1 MSKHLEVNNS
11 PQSLIKGL
19 GGKRLTKVPI
29 AIFVAIILLVL
40 FAVFYAGIA
49 RKQNQNRVHEDK
61 VEQEQQTQSTSLNKD
76 TSSFINDLENREKQR
91 NRHYALNQEI
101 SDTEAPKTDEVDK
114 SINNPTVIPT
124 SSSFSSSKSSN
135 IYDEKSEQIRE
146 DMKLKALISPSKI
159 EVKQNQYSQSS
170 SNLNSNVNLN
180 DLDDSSLEALAKAT
194 NSDYLQTSKQ
204 KPLSKYEI
212 KAGWMIPATLI
223 TGINSD
229 LAGEVLAQVNEN
241 IYDSATGNYLLI
253 PQGTKLVGTYTNNVI
268 YGQDR
273 VLTAWTRLIF
283 PNGDS
288 LNLEGMGGTSADG
301 YSGFSDQVNNH
312 YLRIFGSAF
321 LLSSITA
328 GVALADNSGGEK
340 ETNADKAMTQAINQL
355 STVASEMIRKNM
367 NIAPTIEI
375 RPGYR
380 FNIFVS
386 KDMVLEPL
394 SL

>member
-40 FAVFYAGIA
+40 FAIFYAGIA

-340 ETNADKAMTQAINQL
+340 ETNADKAITQAINQL

>member
-40 FAVFYAGIA
+40 FAIFYAGIA

>member
-40 FAVFYAGIA
+40 FAIFYAGVA

-91 NRHYALNQEI
+91 NRYYALNQEI
-101 SDTEAPKTDEVDK
+101 SNTEAPKTDEVDK

-124 SSSFSSSKSSN
+124 SSSFSSSKNRN

-170 SNLNSNVNLN
+170 SSSNSNINLN

-301 YSGFSDQVNNH
+301 YSGFSDLVNNH

-386 KDMVLEPL
+386 KDMVLEPM

>member
-40 FAVFYAGIA
+40 FAIFYAGIA

-101 SDTEAPKTDEVDK
+101 SDVDK

-301 YSGFSDQVNNH
+301 YSGFSDLVNNH

>member
-101 SDTEAPKTDEVDK
+101 SDVDK